1 MKDLLMIG
9 AQFKQLSN
17 LMKRQVDE
25 ALVRAG
31 IDQVTG
37 MQGWI
42 LGYVA
47 HRQDQP
53 IFQTDLP
60 DAQISG
66 HSPSH

>member
-31 IDQVTG
+31 IDQVWNAALWNGTPG
-37 MQGWI
+37 SNRF
-42 LGYVA
+42 A
-47 HRQDQP
+47 
-53 IFQTDLP
+53 
-60 DAQISG
+60 
-66 HSPSH
+66 

>member
-37 MQGWI
+37 MQEIGR
-42 LGYVA
+42 A
-47 HRQDQP
+47 HV
-53 IFQTDLP
+53 
-60 DAQISG
+60 
-66 HSPSH
+66 